1 MLQSRNLADSSDP
14 DVAENRMEL
23 ARELRDLLRR
33 LDLIR
38 AIGRCQPRQFTGEI
52 EHDRFTSWPAG
63 WRLLGYHGGLTGDA
77 QRARHPLGT
86 QPRDGDEINTRH
98 TNEKYLPGASLPE
111 KLVATNDIAEA
122 VRDADVVV
130 MGIPSQN
137 FRKVLEEV
145 KKHIRAWVPVI
156 SLTKGLELDTGMRMT
171 EIISEVL
178 PGHPVGVLTGP
189 NLAREIMAGQA
200 AASVIA
206 MEDEIIVRE
215 LQKVFQSG
223 LFRVYTNT
231 DVIGCELGGVL
242 KNIIAIAVGMGDGQG
257 AGDNTRSAL
266 ITRGLAE
273 VTRLGV
279 AMGGRPETF
288 AGLAG
293 MGDMIATC
301 TSPQSRNRHV
311 GVELGKGRDMQDI
324 IDEMVMVAEGAKS
337 APAVMAL
344 AEKYAVEM
352 PIASDVFRVVSGD
365 SNASRA
371 FRGLLRV
378 TAGAESEPG

>member
-1 MLQSRNLADSSDP
+1 MTNLKIGVLGGGSWGTTVASLVTRNAPVTLW
-14 DVAENRMEL
+14 
-23 ARELRDLLRR
+23 ARNPE
-33 LDLIR
+33 
-38 AIGRCQPRQFTGEI
+38 TVK
-52 EHDRFTSWPAG
+52 
-63 WRLLGYHGGLTGDA
+63 
-77 QRARHPLGT
+77 
-86 QPRDGDEINTRH
+86 EINTLH
-98 TNEKYLPGASLPE
+98 TNSTYLPGAAIPE
-111 KLVATNDIAEA
+111 KLVATNDIGEA
-122 VRDADVVV
+122 VSGADVVV

-137 FRKVLEEV
+137 FRQVLTEV
-145 KKHIRAWVPVI
+145 RQHIRAWVPVI
-156 SLTKGLELDTGMRMT
+156 SLTKGLELDTHMRMT
-171 EIISEVL
+171 EIITQVM

-206 MEDEIIVRE
+206 MEDDIIVRE
-215 LQKVFQSG
+215 LQSIFKSG
-223 LFRVYTNT
+223 LFRVYTNN

-279 AMGGRPETF
+279 AMGGRAETF

-311 GVELGKGRDMQDI
+311 GIELGKGRNMQEI
-324 IDEMVMVAEGAKS
+324 IDEMVMVAEGVKS

-344 AEKYAVEM
+344 AEQYGVEM
-352 PIASDVFRVVSGD
+352 PIATDVYKVLTGA
-365 SNASRA
+365 SNARA
-371 FRGLLRV
+371 AYRGLLR
-378 TAGAESEPG
+378 TSAGAESEPG

>member
-1 MLQSRNLADSSDP
+1 MTDLNVAVLGGGSWGTTVAALTARNVPVTLW
-14 DVAENRMEL
+14 
-23 ARELRDLLRR
+23 ARN
-33 LDLIR
+33 
-38 AIGRCQPRQFTGEI
+38 
-52 EHDRFTSWPAG
+52 PA
-63 WRLLGYHGGLTGDA
+63 TV
-77 QRARHPLGT
+77 
-86 QPRDGDEINTRH
+86 DEINREHRNST
-98 TNEKYLPGASLPE
+98 YLPDAQLPNN
-111 KLVATNDIAEA
+111 LRATNDIGEA
-122 VRDADVVV
+122 VANADVVV

-137 FRKVLEEV
+137 FRSVLLEV
-145 KKHIRAWVPVI
+145 RKYLRAWVPVI
-156 SLTKGLELDTGMRMT
+156 SLTKGLELDTRMRMT
-171 EIISEVL
+171 EIISEL
-178 PGHPVGVLTGP
+178 MPRHPIGVLTGP

-206 MEDEIIVRE
+206 MDDEIIVRS
-215 LQKVFQSG
+215 LQTVFKSG

-257 AGDNTRSAL
+257 AGDNTRAAL

-279 AMGGRPETF
+279 AMGGKAETF

-311 GVELGKGRDMQDI
+311 GMELGRGKTMEQI
-324 IDEMVMVAEGAKS
+324 ASEMFMVAEGAKS

-344 AEKYAVEM
+344 AEEHGIDM
-352 PIASDVFRVVSGD
+352 PIARDVYRVVTGET
-365 SNASRA
+365 NAKGA
-371 FRGLLRV
+371 YRGLLR
-378 TAGAESEPG
+378 TAAGAESEPG

>member
-1 MLQSRNLADSSDP
+1 MSDLN
-14 DVAENRMEL
+14 V
-23 ARELRDLLRR
+23 
-33 LDLIR
+33 
-38 AIGRCQPRQFTGEI
+38 G
-52 EHDRFTSWPAG
+52 
-63 WRLLGYHGGLTGDA
+63 LLGGGSWGTTVASLVTRNA
-77 QRARHPLGT
+77 PITLWARNADT
-86 QPRDGDEINTRH
+86 VEEINCKH
-98 TNEKYLPGASLPE
+98 SNEKYLPGAKLP
-111 KLVATNDIAEA
+111 KRLKATCEIGEA
-122 VRDADVVV
+122 VGNADVVI

-137 FRKVLEEV
+137 FRAVLKEV
-145 KKHIRAWVPVI
+145 REHIRAWVPVI

-171 EIISEVL
+171 EIIQQEL
-178 PGHPVGVLTGP
+178 PGHPFGVLTGP

-206 MEDEIIVRE
+206 MEDEIIVQE
-215 LQKVFQSG
+215 LQKVFNSG

-231 DVIGCELGGVL
+231 DVVGCELGGVL

-257 AGDNTRSAL
+257 AGDNTRAAL
-266 ITRGLAE
+266 ITRGLSE

-311 GVELGKGRDMQDI
+311 GIELGKGRNMEEI
-324 IDEMVMVAEGAKS
+324 IAEMVMVAEGAKS

-344 AEKYAVEM
+344 AKEYQVEM
-352 PIASDVFRVVSGD
+352 PIASDVSRVLAGD
-365 SNASRA
+365 ATATRA

-378 TAGAESEPG
+378 TVGAESEPG

>member
-1 MLQSRNLADSSDP
+1 MTELKIAVLGGGSWGTTVASLVTRNAPVTLW
-14 DVAENRMEL
+14 
-23 ARELRDLLRR
+23 ARNPE
-33 LDLIR
+33 
-38 AIGRCQPRQFTGEI
+38 TV
-52 EHDRFTSWPAG
+52 
-63 WRLLGYHGGLTGDA
+63 
-77 QRARHPLGT
+77 
-86 QPRDGDEINTRH
+86 DEINTRH
-98 TNEKYLPGASLPE
+98 SNETYLPGATLPD
-111 KLVATNDIAEA
+111 KLVATNNISEA
-122 VRDADVVV
+122 VSGADVIV

-137 FRKVLEEV
+137 FRTVLEEV
-145 KKHIRAWVPVI
+145 KLHIRAWVPVI
-156 SLTKGLELDTGMRMT
+156 SLTKGLELSTSKRMT
-171 EIISEVL
+171 EIINEVL

-200 AASVIA
+200 AAGVIA
-206 MEDEIIVRE
+206 MGDEIIVLE
-215 LQKVFQSG
+215 LQKVFSSG

-279 AMGGRPETF
+279 AMGGRAETF

-301 TSPQSRNRHV
+301 TSPQSRNRYV
-311 GVELGKGRDMQDI
+311 GVELGKGRNMQEI

-344 AEKYAVEM
+344 AEEYGVEM
-352 PIASDVFRVVSGD
+352 PIASDVYRVLSGD
-365 SNASRA
+365 ATASRA
-371 FRGLLRV
+371 FRGLLRQ
-378 TAGAESEPG
+378 TTPRRQ

>member
-1 MLQSRNLADSSDP
+1 MTKLKIAVLGGGSWGTTVASLVTRNAPVTLW
-14 DVAENRMEL
+14 
-23 ARELRDLLRR
+23 ARNPTTVE
-33 LDLIR
+33 
-38 AIGRCQPRQFTGEI
+38 
-52 EHDRFTSWPAG
+52 
-63 WRLLGYHGGLTGDA
+63 
-77 QRARHPLGT
+77 
-86 QPRDGDEINTRH
+86 EINTRH
-98 TNEKYLPGASLPE
+98 TNEVYLPGATLPD
-111 KLVATNDIAEA
+111 KLVATNDIAAA
-122 VRDADVVV
+122 VSDADVIV
-130 MGIPSQN
+130 MAIPSQN
-137 FRKVLEEV
+137 FRTVLEEV
-145 KKHIRAWVPVI
+145 ARHIRAWVPVI
-156 SLTKGLELDTGMRMT
+156 SLTKGLEHSTSMRMT
-171 EIISEVL
+171 EIVNEVM

-200 AASVIA
+200 AAGVIA
-206 MEDEIIVRE
+206 MADDIIVRE
-215 LQKVFQSG
+215 LQAVFKSG
-223 LFRVYTNT
+223 LFRVYTNN

-273 VTRLGV
+273 ITRLGV

-311 GVELGKGRDMQDI
+311 GVELGKGRDMKDI
-324 IDEMVMVAEGAKS
+324 VAEMVMVAEGAKS

-344 AEKYAVEM
+344 AEKYGVEM
-352 PIASDVFRVVSGD
+352 PIASDVYRVLSGD
-365 SNASRA
+365 ATASRA

-378 TAGAESEPG
+378 SAGAECEPG

>member
-1 MLQSRNLADSSDP
+1 MAELKIAVLGGGSWGTTVASLVTRNAPVTLW
-14 DVAENRMEL
+14 
-23 ARELRDLLRR
+23 ARN
-33 LDLIR
+33 
-38 AIGRCQPRQFTGEI
+38 
-52 EHDRFTSWPAG
+52 PA
-63 WRLLGYHGGLTGDA
+63 TVK
-77 QRARHPLGT
+77 
-86 QPRDGDEINTRH
+86 EINSH
-98 TNEKYLPGASLPE
+98 HSNETYLPGAVLPD
-111 KLVATNDIAEA
+111 KLVATNDIGEA
-122 VRDADVVV
+122 VGDADVIV

-137 FRKVLEEV
+137 FRAVLQEV
-145 KKHIRAWVPVI
+145 KQHIRAWVPII
-156 SLTKGLELDTGMRMT
+156 SLTKGLELSTGMRMT
-171 EIISEVL
+171 EIINEVC

-200 AASVIA
+200 AAGVIA
-206 MEDEIIVRE
+206 MEDDIIVRE
-215 LQKVFQSG
+215 LQCVFKSG
-223 LFRVYTNT
+223 LFRVYTNN

-279 AMGGRPETF
+279 AMGGRAETF

-301 TSPQSRNRHV
+301 TSPQSRNRYV
-311 GVELGKGRDMQDI
+311 GVELGKGRQMQEI

-344 AEKYAVEM
+344 AEKYGVEM
-352 PIASDVFRVVSGD
+352 PIASDVYRVLSGD
-365 SNASRA
+365 ATASRA

-378 TAGAESEPG
+378 NAGAECEPG

>member
-1 MLQSRNLADSSDP
+1 MSNLKIAVLGGGSWGTTVAALVTRNAPVTLWARNADT
-14 DVAENRMEL
+14 VE
-23 ARELRDLLRR
+23 
-33 LDLIR
+33 
-38 AIGRCQPRQFTGEI
+38 
-52 EHDRFTSWPAG
+52 
-63 WRLLGYHGGLTGDA
+63 
-77 QRARHPLGT
+77 
-86 QPRDGDEINTRH
+86 EINTRH
-98 TNEKYLPGASLPE
+98 TNETYLPGATLPD
-111 KLVATNDIAEA
+111 KLVATNDISET
-122 VRDADVVV
+122 VRNADVVV

-145 KKHIRAWVPVI
+145 GRHIRAWVPVI

-171 EIISEVL
+171 EIINEVM

-200 AASVIA
+200 AAGVIA
-206 MEDEIIVRE
+206 MEDEIIVKA
-215 LQKVFQSG
+215 LQEVFKSG

-257 AGDNTRSAL
+257 AGDNTRAAL

-279 AMGGRPETF
+279 AMGGCPETF

-311 GVELGKGRDMQDI
+311 GIELGKGRNMQEI
-324 IDEMVMVAEGAKS
+324 IDEMVMVAEGVKS

-344 AEKYAVEM
+344 AEQYGVEM
-352 PIASDVFRVVSGD
+352 PIATDVYKVLTGA
-365 SNASRA
+365 SNARA
-371 FRGLLRV
+371 AYRGLLR
-378 TAGAESEPG
+378 TSAGAESEPG